1 MSFHRNRSLWAVI
14 TNKAFLILNHV
25 NNHHVFIHRNRSLWA
40 VVTNLALLIFAEV
53 LYYHMNRVFIQKS
66 HKPDKT
72 RLYLKMGATYRL
84 PWYTLD
90 LSQWRL
96 QQCSQCS
103 LCFVFSVLH
112 GQQGPGARQ
121 PDLQVIM
128 TTDQSTISQST
139 KTSNSYRWQ
148 VNANMWHTTW
158 YLYFFLSHFY
168 SAHMF

>member
-14 TNKAFLILNHV
+14 TNMAFLILNHV
-25 NNHHVFIHRNRSLWA
+25 NDHHVFFHRNRSLWA

-90 LSQWRL
+90 LSQWQP

-103 LCFVFSVLH
+103 LCSVFSVLH
-112 GQQGPGARQ
+112 GRLGPGARQ

-139 KTSNSYRWQ
+139 KTTNLHVTKQYQ
-148 VNANMWHTTW
+148 PLFIHQAFQQTW
-158 YLYFFLSHFY
+158 NLSQTLHGQ
-168 SAHMF
+168 